1 MKWIASAT
9 LFAGVVLF
17 IFPASARAETI
28 VSSDIISDTTWTLA
42 GSPYVVSGF
51 LEIDSSV
58 TLTIEPG
65 VVVKFDTGAELSVS
79 GALRAEGTESQPI
92 YFTSLLDDTVG
103 GDTNGDS
110 SDTVPSAR
118 DWVHIGFAPG
128 AEGTF
133 THATIRYGGYV
144 EEDPGDPPDPFTGIF
159 NDGATVSL
167 EYVTLS
173 HNGEDGLVQTGN
185 GTTTV
190 FVSLIE
196 EHESGIVVDSGF
208 LTVSYSRIINNDVGI
223 LAQRQFISPAPPAPV
238 VSITDSEIAH
248 NTHGILAFD
257 VSLSITNSSIHDNI
271 VAGLHNS
278 ESGPLNAVGNW
289 WGDSSGPTTLQN
301 PGGTGDAILYGAF
314 GTGSGSDSEDEVL
327 FAPWLGEA
335 PSLVPPSPP
344 VPAECCSSVLFLPG
358 IMGSRLYEDGE
369 KRWEPSG
376 EEDVQALYLDAEG
389 KSISA
394 DTTAAEVIDEIPIT
408 GGNIYKS
415 FLADLAAASSTGAIA
430 GYAVIPYDWRLS
442 IPDILADG
450 DLEETLRTLAA
461 SSQTGKVAIVAHSNG
476 GLLTKALV
484 SALGAEASGL
494 IDQLILVGVPQL
506 GTPQAVGALLHGYDT
521 GLPFDWFPL
530 TLSPERARDFAKN
543 APFAYH
549 LLPHSDYYSNAGAS
563 ITTPLVVFETGEAT
577 QAFIDAYGMVVGNA
591 DELRGFLLGTEGRAA
606 PAYDDLE
613 HPSLGNTALLSYAE
627 TLQQEIGSS
636 WQAPEGITVHQIAG
650 IGEDTL
656 AGITYKTV
664 RECTRFILAS
674 KICLAYE
681 NKLSYT
687 PETVIDG
694 DGTVVVPSAL
704 AMSDSAE
711 NVRRWWM
718 DLKNNNKDNDRRWI
732 FRLDHGDIFEVSELR
747 AFIFDNLLTSATDSL
762 PEYVSNLAP
771 EFTAENRLR
780 FVLHSPLALSVTD
793 SESNEI
799 NETVSTILGA
809 TYTRYGEVQ
818 VITIPVDANPTVTL
832 IGVDDGSFTLEI
844 EEYEGDTQVAY
855 SAFSGIPSSANT
867 LATMSFPDGTI
878 QNAEELTVDY
888 DGDGIIDFTL
898 APEDGEE
905 ITLDEPSLT
914 TLLAALKEIV
924 GGMDIKDKLKKNL
937 LKKIENLEKK
947 IEKKKEKNAKI
958 LAKLENKITKQEE
971 KGKLDSADADEL
983 LALLEELE
991 AQAENVA
998 LDVEV
1003 LVALK
1008 EKIESL
1014 DIKKGLK
1021 NNLLK
1026 RVEKLENMQQLTKT
1040 LLKLSAT
1047 IVKKGEKGKIDNADV
1062 EVLLQL
1068 LEQIEQV
1075 I

>member
-79 GALRAEGTESQPI
+79 GDLRAEGTESQPI
-92 YFTSLLDDTVG
+92 YFTSFLDDTVG

-110 SDTVPSAR
+110 SGTVPAAR

-144 EEDPGDPPDPFTGIF
+144 EKDPGDPPDPFTGIF

-208 LTVSYSRIINNDVGI
+208 LTISYSRIINNDVGI

-257 VSLSITNSSIHDNI
+257 VSLSIVNSIIHDNI

-289 WGDSSGPTTLQN
+289 WGDPSGPTTLQN
-301 PGGTGDAILYGAF
+301 PGGTGDAILYGVF

-344 VPAECCSSVLFLPG
+344 VPAECCSSVAFIPGIKATELYEGNSKRWLPG
-358 IMGSRLYEDGE
+358 LFNFDGGRLVMNVSGESVNDITVGDPIRNAYIFLEIYEDFFDFLDNL
-369 KRWEPSG
+369 KSTNVIADWES
-376 EEDVQALYLDAEG
+376 L
-389 KSISA
+389 
-394 DTTAAEVIDEIPIT
+394 
-408 GGNIYKS
+408 
-415 FLADLAAASSTGAIA
+415 
-430 GYAVIPYDWRLS
+430 PYDWRYDAYDVAAQDQRLTEDS
-442 IPDILADG
+442 LLNLADEIR
-450 DLEETLRTLAA
+450 DLAA
-461 SSQTGKVAIVAHSNG
+461 NSDTGKVTIIAHSNG
-476 GLLTKALV
+476 GLVGKALV
-484 SALGAEASGL
+484 DELGTDAAL
-494 IDQLILVGVPQL
+494 IDRFVMVGTPQL
-506 GTPQAVGALLHGYDT
+506 GTPSAIGAMLHGEGQ
-521 GLPFDWFPL
+521 GLPVDSVSFAMSKATAREVSENMPGAYGLLPLAEYFNIVDTASDPPVIFD
-530 TLSPERARDFAKN
+530 DFA
-543 APFAYH
+543 
-549 LLPHSDYYSNAGAS
+549 D
-563 ITTPLVVFETGEAT
+563 TV
-577 QAFIDAYGMVVGNA
+577 AFRDAYGDTIDTPAEMQS
-591 DELRGFLLGTEGRAA
+591 FLLGIGDGRAK
-606 PAYDDLE
+606 PASVDTLT
-613 HPSLGNTALLSYAE
+613 PTILNSILLSDALTTRNALE
-627 TLQQEIGSS
+627 S
-636 WQAPEGITVHQIAG
+636 WTAPSGIEVIQIVGWGLDTPKALRYYQRCEAFAG
-650 IGEDTL
+650 CFMDT
-656 AGITYKTV
+656 K
-664 RECTRFILAS
+664 
-674 KICLAYE
+674 
-681 NKLSYT
+681 
-687 PETVIDG
+687 
-694 DGTVVVPSAL
+694 
-704 AMSDSAE
+704 
-711 NVRRWWM
+711 
-718 DLKNNNKDNDRRWI
+718 
-732 FRLDHGDIFEVSELR
+732 
-747 AFIFDNLLTSATDSL
+747 
-762 PEYVSNLAP
+762 P
-771 EFTAENRLR
+771 EFTSDGDRTVVSPSADAFNDAGTYFLNLSAFNAANGTSWTHANILAASSAQDLLNDIILEEERSALFVTIDKPSASDASKRLR
-780 FVLHSPLALSVTD
+780 VSVHSPT
-793 SESNEI
+793 
-799 NETVSTILGA
+799 TLGVRA
-809 TYTRYGEVQ
+809 QGRFTGV
-818 VITIPVDANPTVTL
+818 VPNPDPSSDIPVVVEEIPNSYYLELGNGKYVGFDVNGTHEIVLQGT
-832 IGVDDGSFTLEI
+832 GGGTFTLEI
-844 EEYEGDTQVAY
+844 EEVDAGVVVNTAAY
-855 SAFSGIPSSANT
+855 SDVPVSPTTVVKLGIQDIENK
-867 LATMSFPDGTI
+867 G
-878 QNAEELTVDY
+878 ELELDE
-888 DGDGIIDFTL
+888 DGDGEVDEII
-898 APEDGEE
+898 APDDTE
-905 ITLDEPSLT
+905 LSLNE
-914 TLLAALKEIV
+914 LLAQLKEKV
-924 GGMDIKDKLKKNL
+924 QGLDIKDKLKKNL

-1026 RVEKLENMQQLTKT
+1026 RVEKLENQRVLTKM
-1040 LLKLSAT
+1040 LGNLS
-1047 IVKKGEKGKIDNADV
+1047 KKIMKKVEKGKIDDADAQELLDLLGQV
-1062 EVLLQL
+1062 ESAL
-1068 LEQIEQV
+1068 
-1075 I
+1075 